1 MSTLSNMKLYI
12 QNFFYYPTKNC
23 IDTQRAQTNLVH
35 TRTQGPLRDWDSTVF
50 EHLLWRYGSAGNCHR
65 DRGSGC
71 SRLGYDISPL
81 GEVAFNPTTEL
92 PELTQDWEIDSWR
105 AQTEPCAPGP
115 RRKEQRPHK
124 RLTQTCPGV
133 SRSLQR
139 RRGSVAACCRV
150 GGIDCSS
157 TAWNLLKEV
166 TIVSIT
172 STIVWPLVNK
182 REGTQLHP
190 STENWIKDLLSM
202 ATPIRRRPSFSLS
215 QSLPWGSFHK
225 PLILHQRE
233 DRLKTTITEND
244 QSDHMDH
251 SLV

>member
-1 MSTLSNMKLYI
+1 M
-12 QNFFYYPTKNC
+12 
-23 IDTQRAQTNLVH
+23 
-35 TRTQGPLRDWDSTVF
+35 F
-50 EHLLWRYGSAGNCHR
+50 EHLLWRYRSAVDCHR

-202 ATPIRRRPSFSLS
+202 APPIRRRPSFSLS
-215 QSLPWGSFHK
+215 QSLP
-225 PLILHQRE
+225 
-233 DRLKTTITEND
+233 
-244 QSDHMDH
+244 
-251 SLV
+251 